1 VAWTTDRIIGH
12 GVCIAYSFGDGHVAE
27 ADRKGNDEQIDCQE
41 ASRRIRRYLKVAGPE
56 ITGGREFQPHW
67 RSPQEIQWWAGK
79 ACWLE
84 VVLRPIADAGLDGA
98 GRLSIEIELCHLN
111 FF

>member
-41 ASRRIRRYLKVAGPE
+41 ASRRNRRYLKVAGPE

-67 RSPQEIQWWAGK
+67 RGPQEIQWCGQEKWVGSK
-79 ACWLE
+79 SFF
-84 VVLRPIADAGLDGA
+84 VLSLTQDWMEKDDCPSR
-98 GRLSIEIELCHLN
+98 SSYVT
-111 FF
+111 